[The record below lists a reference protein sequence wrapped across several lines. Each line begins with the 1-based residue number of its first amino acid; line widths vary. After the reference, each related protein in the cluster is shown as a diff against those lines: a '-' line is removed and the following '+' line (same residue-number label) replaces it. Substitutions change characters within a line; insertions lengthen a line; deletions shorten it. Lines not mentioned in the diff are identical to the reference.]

1 MDADGWTWF
10 APSATHGAILRA
22 DPISCLQ
29 HVGRKQ
35 CVNSL
40 MLMPRCEKP
49 WEKIKL
55 SHELRHMMA
64 TCLWHTIFRF
74 WSCSVQ
80 GGLVSEQFLSESW
93 VVLLLVPWMQ
103 TRLMLQCDLH
113 TTVFFSQRFPLW
125 PTKAIPSSVCP
136 KVSIWSTEI
145 GCTSVWFR
153 RKSWDLFDRLWLLWA
168 PKSIEIRCLQW
179 AQLSHWGTRGYT
191 PGGCCCLCCSWSRE
205 SRGSDEVWV
214 ACFLKSCRD
223 GQPRDHIAMDL
234 IVVLDV
240 SGSMTL
246 GEFGLWYTMPVLCYT
261 GLNNRRSLYTYFILF
276 LSFLA
281 LQHAKWIKMIWGH
294 RVVMLQYRFIPL
306 LSQFLFGSHEKPT
319 LSGTGLWIASDF
331 ERLKIPD
338 WPWQRKHWPPW
349 FQDCD

>member
-205 SRGSDEVWV
+205 SRGS
-214 ACFLKSCRD
+214 
-223 GQPRDHIAMDL
+223 
-234 IVVLDV
+234 
-240 SGSMTL
+240 
-246 GEFGLWYTMPVLCYT
+246 
-261 GLNNRRSLYTYFILF
+261 RRSLGCLFSQILQRWTT
-276 LSFLA
+276 S
-281 LQHAKWIKMIWGH
+281 
-294 RVVMLQYRFIPL
+294 
-306 LSQFLFGSHEKPT
+306 GSHSYGPHRCPGCLGINDSWRIWSMIYYASTMLYRIEQQKISIYLFHLISI
-319 LSGTGLWIASDF
+319 LSSTAACKMNQNDMG
-331 ERLKIPD
+331 
-338 WPWQRKHWPPW
+338 PPG
-349 FQDCD
+349 CHVAI